1 MPGRRHYSTPRWL
14 TRRARE
20 AAAGPA
26 LPVYATARPDRCRCR
41 QILASKEADCINCKS
56 ARRPPDASQP
66 MEAEP
71 TREDARWSPAGF
83 HRAAPE
89 AEHVWQMPAPV
100 RRLDKANRRL
110 RRMLERHLSPGV
122 MRGIATLVTT
132 DAVLTTVCV
141 LARALPH
148 ATRSAK
154 VCLRRT
160 QMSPVLDREAVVD
173 STLVVDSTRDTR
185 IFTIGVDL
193 STLTWYIRQGAL
205 KRAHASTRRSREYCA
220 KRAPSLPG
228 TCCRDHPMLM
238 KSPGFAQACRRP
250 DARRAG
256 SGLLHRCNPC
266 SV

>member
-1 MPGRRHYSTPRWL
+1 MPLPPIDGAQRGRLYKL
-14 TRRARE
+14 
-20 AAAGPA
+20 
-26 LPVYATARPDRCRCR
+26 
-41 QILASKEADCINCKS
+41 QS
-56 ARRPPDASQP
+56 ARRPRDASQP
-66 MEAEP
+66 MER
-71 TREDARWSPAGF
+71 TRDDARWSPAGF
-83 HRAAPE
+83 HCAAPE
-89 AEHVWQMPAPV
+89 PEHVWQMPAPV

-205 KRAHASTRRSREYCA
+205 KRRTLRPAAVVNI
-220 KRAPSLPG
+220 
-228 TCCRDHPMLM
+228 
-238 KSPGFAQACRRP
+238 AQS
-250 DARRAG
+250 ARRVFRRHAAETI
-256 SGLLHRCNPC
+256 RCL
-266 SV
+266 